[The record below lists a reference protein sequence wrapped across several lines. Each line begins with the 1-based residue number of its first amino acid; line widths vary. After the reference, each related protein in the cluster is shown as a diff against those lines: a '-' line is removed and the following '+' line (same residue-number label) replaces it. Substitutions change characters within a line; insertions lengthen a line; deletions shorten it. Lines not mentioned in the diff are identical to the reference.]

1 MVTVAV
7 VVMMVI
13 VTEAVVVMMVTVV
26 MVAVVVAVM
35 VVMTMECVLSLTRN
49 LDGQIARTL
58 TAPHGI
64 AYLACWRYIQGK
76 RPMEPG
82 HARYVFIFLSRSIR
96 LDFDVHGH
104 HEGRCLDIPV
114 HREHMSQST
123 LAVCTDA

>member
-13 VTEAVVVMMVTVV
+13 VTVAVVEMVVTVV
-26 MVAVVVAVM
+26 MVAVVVVTVVVAVM
-35 VVMTMECVLSLTRN
+35 VVMMMDCVLSLTRN
-49 LDGQIARTL
+49 LDGQIAHTL

-96 LDFDVHGH
+96 LDFDMHGH
-104 HEGRCLDIPV
+104 HEGR
-114 HREHMSQST
+114 
-123 LAVCTDA
+123 

>member
-35 VVMTMECVLSLTRN
+35 VVMMMDCVLSLTRN
-49 LDGQIARTL
+49 LDGQIAHTL

-64 AYLACWRYIQGK
+64 AYLACW
-76 RPMEPG
+76 
-82 HARYVFIFLSRSIR
+82 
-96 LDFDVHGH
+96 
-104 HEGRCLDIPV
+104 
-114 HREHMSQST
+114 
-123 LAVCTDA
+123 

>member
-1 MVTVAV
+1 MTHVVTMAV
-7 VVMMVI
+7 VVM
-13 VTEAVVVMMVTVV
+13 VVV
-26 MVAVVVAVM
+26 VVVAVM
-35 VVMTMECVLSLTRN
+35 VAMIMAMVVMVVTVVMAVMVVVMVACVLSLTRN
-49 LDGQIARTL
+49 LDGQIAHTL

-104 HEGRCLDIPV
+104 HEGR
-114 HREHMSQST
+114 
-123 LAVCTDA
+123 

>member
-13 VTEAVVVMMVTVV
+13 VTVAVVEMVVTVV
-26 MVAVVVAVM
+26 MVAVVVVTVVVAVM
-35 VVMTMECVLSLTRN
+35 VVMMMDCVLSLTRN
-49 LDGQIARTL
+49 LDGQIAHTL
-58 TAPHGI
+58 TSPHGI

-96 LDFDVHGH
+96 LDFDMHGH
-104 HEGRCLDIPV
+104 HEGR
-114 HREHMSQST
+114 
-123 LAVCTDA
+123 

>member
-26 MVAVVVAVM
+26 MVAVVVMMVTVVM
-35 VVMTMECVLSLTRN
+35 VALSLTRD
-49 LDGQIARTL
+49 LDGQIAHTL

-64 AYLACWRYIQGK
+64 AHLACWRYIQGK
-76 RPMEPG
+76 GPMEPG

-104 HEGRCLDIPV
+104 HER
-114 HREHMSQST
+114 R
-123 LAVCTDA
+123 

>member
-26 MVAVVVAVM
+26 MAVM
-35 VVMTMECVLSLTRN
+35 VVVMVACVLSLTRN
-49 LDGQIARTL
+49 LDGQIAHTL

-64 AYLACWRYIQGK
+64 AHLACWRYIQGK
-76 RPMEPG
+76 GPMEPG
-82 HARYVFIFLSRSIR
+82 HARHVFIFLSRSIR

-104 HEGRCLDIPV
+104 HER
-114 HREHMSQST
+114 R
-123 LAVCTDA
+123 

>member
-13 VTEAVVVMMVTVV
+13 VTEAVVEMVVTVT
-26 MVAVVVAVM
+26 VAVVVVTVVVAVM
-35 VVMTMECVLSLTRN
+35 VVMMMDCVLSLTRN
-49 LDGQIARTL
+49 LDGQIAHTL

-96 LDFDVHGH
+96 LDFDMHGH
-104 HEGRCLDIPV
+104 HEGR
-114 HREHMSQST
+114 
-123 LAVCTDA
+123 

>member
-13 VTEAVVVMMVTVV
+13 VTEAVVVMMVAVV
-26 MVAVVVAVM
+26 MVAVVVMMVTVVVAVM

-49 LDGQIARTL
+49 LDGQIAHTL

-64 AYLACWRYIQGK
+64 AHLACWRYIQGK
-76 RPMEPG
+76 GPMEPG
-82 HARYVFIFLSRSIR
+82 HARHVFIFLSRSIR

-104 HEGRCLDIPV
+104 HER
-114 HREHMSQST
+114 R
-123 LAVCTDA
+123 